1 MQADEMERDPRGPD
15 LRGQLRGR
23 GAAGPAADF
32 VGDGFDT
39 AEAGAA
45 APSGRHHAAAGHRRH
60 RKFEPAR
67 SVEGYVVIVTG
78 VHEEAQEDDVHE
90 AFADFG
96 EIKNIHLNL
105 DRRTGFVKGYA
116 LIEYATKKE
125 AQAAIDGMDGEE
137 ILDKPVNAAWAFIRG
152 SSRDARRR

>member
-1 MQADEMERDPRGPD
+1 MMDHGGDEEGT
-15 LRGQLRGR
+15 
-23 GAAGPAADF
+23 AAGDPAK
-32 VGDGFDT
+32 
-39 AEAGAA
+39 
-45 APSGRHHAAAGHRRH
+45 SI
-60 RKFEPAR
+60 
-67 SVEGYVVIVTG
+67 EGWIILVTG

>member
-1 MQADEMERDPRGPD
+1 MDHGGEEEGTAPGDP
-15 LRGQLRGR
+15 
-23 GAAGPAADF
+23 AK
-32 VGDGFDT
+32 
-39 AEAGAA
+39 
-45 APSGRHHAAAGHRRH
+45 SI
-60 RKFEPAR
+60 
-67 SVEGYVVIVTG
+67 EGWIILVTG

-137 ILDKPVNAAWAFIRG
+137 ILDKPVAASWAFIRG
-152 SSRDARRR
+152 SSRDTRRR

>member
-1 MQADEMERDPRGPD
+1 MPNANTQ
-15 LRGQLRGR
+15 GR
-23 GAAGPAADF
+23 GFDAGHGGRDRGYADGDYDVMDHGGAEEGTAAGDPAK
-32 VGDGFDT
+32 
-39 AEAGAA
+39 
-45 APSGRHHAAAGHRRH
+45 SI
-60 RKFEPAR
+60 
-67 SVEGYVVIVTG
+67 EGWIILVTG